1 MHNVFFN
8 ELPSLILYQ
17 NANVT
22 EALVFGLAKGNFPMM
37 KVQGLAFCSIVEG
50 KRFLPLLFG
59 LACVNRL
66 IETKE
71 SHMTRPSQLSRCI
84 YVVEGGNYFGRMTSP
99 LFQCRE
105 HRIQS

>member
-50 KRFLPLLFG
+50 KKIFTPFWFSV
-59 LACVNRL
+59 C
-66 IETKE
+66 
-71 SHMTRPSQLSRCI
+71 
-84 YVVEGGNYFGRMTSP
+84 
-99 LFQCRE
+99 
-105 HRIQS
+105 